1 MKVVICGAMFHTD
14 LKKNCNSPPAD
25 RLFSKPKCL
34 IVKLVSYI
42 SGFRISDLN
51 RIFCIV
57 SNMKILTFKLNGS
70 TAILSLCMHRDTSG

>member
-14 LKKNCNSPPAD
+14 LKKNCNSSPAD

-34 IVKLVSYI
+34 VVKPVSYI

-51 RIFCIV
+51 RILDSIEHENLNVQVERFNCDIV
-57 SNMKILTFKLNGS
+57 FVH
-70 TAILSLCMHRDTSG
+70 AP